1 MELNLLCPGLSVA
14 AETMTVNK
22 IKKVIVTIAMLLL
35 QAS

>member
-1 MELNLLCPGLSVA
+1 MELNLLCPALPVA